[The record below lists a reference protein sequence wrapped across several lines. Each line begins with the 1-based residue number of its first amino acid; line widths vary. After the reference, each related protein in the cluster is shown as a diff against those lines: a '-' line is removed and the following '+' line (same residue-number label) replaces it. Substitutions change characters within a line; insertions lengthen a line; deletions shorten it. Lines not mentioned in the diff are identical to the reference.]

1 MTTKKNTKKKQKE
14 TTSSLTAK
22 QLERLLQKRDEEK
35 AKENGQVVGGI
46 FVFVIIVALLVG
58 AGFGVYYLIRNRNED
73 RAIKGYKSCYAL
85 YGDSDRC
92 EDFKHDLMDNYW
104 GGLSNWEKGKKLS
117 ALQKEAC
124 NEYSL
129 GC

>member
-1 MTTKKNTKKKQKE
+1 MPANSRKTSKSKKDKA
-14 TTSSLTAK
+14 LTAK
-22 QLERLLQKRDEEK
+22 QLEHLLQKREEEK

-46 FVFVIIVALLVG
+46 FVFVIIVALLIG
-58 AGFGVYYLIRNRNED
+58 AGFGVYYFIRNRNED

>member
-1 MTTKKNTKKKQKE
+1 MGKNNKNKKE
-14 TTSSLTAK
+14 EHDLTAK
-22 QLERLLQKRDEEK
+22 QLEHLLQKREEEK

-46 FVFVIIVALLVG
+46 FVFAIIIALLVG
-58 AGFGVYYLIRNRNED
+58 AGFGIYYLIGNRNED
-73 RAIKGYKSCYAL
+73 RVIKGYKSCYVL

-92 EDFKHDLMDNYW
+92 EDLKHDLIDNYW
-104 GGLSNWEKGKKLS
+104 GGLSNWEKSKKLS

-124 NEYSL
+124 SESSL